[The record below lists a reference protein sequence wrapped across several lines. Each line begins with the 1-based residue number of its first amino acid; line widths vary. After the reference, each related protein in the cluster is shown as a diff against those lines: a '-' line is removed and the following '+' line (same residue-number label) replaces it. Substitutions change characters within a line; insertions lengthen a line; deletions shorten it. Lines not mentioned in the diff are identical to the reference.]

1 MHCLQRKNS
10 QSRHATR
17 LYAEQE
23 IFSEIFRKWKLSDTF
38 ETVLR
43 MRKDCVM
50 QLIRVFAGHI
60 FQNCFNFK
68 KGSWETSLRACMF
81 AWKRVKRLERLP
93 LSCVSFWHIC
103 QNVANT
109 FSKTFGNTLLLQPSH
124 IHTINDTFRVPSH
137 KLFIAQEKTLPWSK
151 QTRKYKWYPF
161 NFAFYNKEMFAY
173 LFKKVGLN

>member
-38 ETVLR
+38 ETVWR
-43 MRKDCVM
+43 KRKDCAM

-60 FQNCFNFK
+60 FQNCFDFK
-68 KGSWETSLRACMF
+68 KGPCETSLLACMF

-109 FSKTFGNTLLLQPSH
+109 FYETFGNTLLLQPSH
-124 IHTINDTFRVPSH
+124 IHSINDTFRVPSH
-137 KLFIAQEKTLPWSK
+137 ELFIAQEKMLPWRK
-151 QTRKYKWYPF
+151 QTRKYK
-161 NFAFYNKEMFAY
+161 
-173 LFKKVGLN
+173 